1 MGGGAPPRDAVGS
14 IWDRQSV
21 WSQTANRL
29 KARIDRLRST
39 MLALAVASAV
49 LTTLAAQVASLNR
62 PGGKVL
68 AVLAGVAVGLV
79 PLVRSRLGRDAVS
92 RWTRARSVSEELKAE
107 VYRFLADVAPYR
119 GSDRW
124 TLLIERSRR
133 VQDAAADLM
142 VSTADVVP
150 AERGVP
156 AVHDITTY
164 VERRVVPQIGWYRGR
179 SAGLKRKLGRARAI
193 ELGLAVV
200 GVLLAALAATGA
212 VDALAAWVAVI
223 ATLTAALS
231 SHVAGSR
238 WEYQL
243 VEYLR
248 TADELNRLYEEWA
261 VPDALDEAGE
271 DRLVD
276 RCEHVV
282 SIQNDGWMAKWTADQ
297 A

>member
-1 MGGGAPPRDAVGS
+1 MGGGTPSRDAVGS
-14 IWDRQSV
+14 LWNRQSV

-39 MLALAVASAV
+39 MLGLAVASAV
-49 LTTLAAQVASLNR
+49 LTTLAAQVASLSR
-62 PGGKVL
+62 PGGKGL
-68 AVLAGVAVGLV
+68 AVLAGVSVGLV

-133 VQDAAADLM
+133 VQDAAADLV

-150 AERGVP
+150 VDRGVP
-156 AVHDITTY
+156 AVHDIATY
-164 VERRVVPQIGWYRGR
+164 VEHRMVPQIAWYRDR
-179 SAGLKRKLGRARAI
+179 SSGLKRRLGRARAV
-193 ELGLAVV
+193 ELGLAVL
-200 GVLLAALAATGA
+200 GVVLAALAATGA
-212 VDALAAWVAVI
+212 VDALAAWVAVV

-248 TADELNRLYEEWA
+248 TADELNRLYEEWS
-261 VPDALDEAGE
+261 VPGRLDEAGE